1 MREKVE
7 IHTANKRKHLAA
19 RRDPYWGPQ
28 IRPNLHLGFRKTPNG
43 SETWIAR
50 FKREDKTRTFKPLG
64 RVDGLEHAEAV
75 EAAIAW
81 FKDLERGINSDGATV
96 ESVCREYVE
105 NRCKEVSEKNGHDAE
120 MRFRRTVYGTPF
132 GSTRLAKVQ
141 ESQIRAWRNALVEKG
156 ASKATANRNL
166 TALKAALYLAV
177 RNRKVNASME
187 IEWSNVEAYKGAGKR
202 RDVYLDLKQRRALLA
217 KAEGGFRDLL
227 DAALL
232 TGARPGELVNAL
244 RKQFDARTGSMTFT
258 GKTGTRTVPLSPA
271 AQTLFERLAKSK
283 LPLAHLL
290 VRDDGKPWAHSDWD
304 ELVRDAAAKAEL
316 PPGVV
321 LMTMRHS
328 YITNAIT
335 SGMSILAVAKYVG
348 TSVMMIE
355 KHYGHLV
362 DVSAQL
368 ERVVMT

>member
-1 MREKVE
+1 MREKIA
-7 IHTANKRKHLAA
+7 IHTANKRKTLAA

-43 SETWIAR
+43 SETWIVR
-50 FKREDKTRTFKPLG
+50 FKREDKTRSFKPLG

-81 FKDLERGINSDGATV
+81 FKDLQRGISSDGASV
-96 ESVCREYVE
+96 ESVCKDYVE
-105 NRCKEVSEKNGHDAE
+105 DRRKRVSEKNAHDAE
-120 MRFRRTVYGTPF
+120 MRFKRLVNGTPF
-132 GSTRLAKVQ
+132 GAIRLAKIQ
-141 ESQIRAWRNALVEKG
+141 ESQIRAWHDGLKEKG
-156 ASKATANRNL
+156 ESDATANRNL

-177 RNRKVNASME
+177 RNRKVNSNMS

-244 RKQFDARTGSMTFT
+244 RKQFDARTNSMTLT

-271 AQTLFERLAKSK
+271 AHKLFERLAKSK

-290 VRDDGKPWAHSDWD
+290 TRDDGKPWAHSDWD
-304 ELVRDAAAKAEL
+304 ELVRNAATAAKL

-328 YITNAIT
+328 YITTAII
-335 SGMSILAVAKYVG
+335 SGMNTLAVARLVG

-355 KHYGHLV
+355 KHYGHLT
-362 DVSAQL
+362 DVSEQL
-368 ERVVMT
+368 SKVVMT